1 VLLVFATSV
10 AMMAHDLIDSIYEA
24 AAVPTLWPVV
34 LGRISDRVEGN
45 GGVLVAARDG
55 YDRLISSPDL
65 ADVADKFMSDGWAT
79 RDPRLPRAVAV
90 DHPGFV
96 NDSDLFTDEEI
107 ETNEVY
113 ADFFRPH
120 GIGYMAG
127 TLIHNP
133 SGDFIAVVVERHQ
146 NNGPVPRETVA
157 FLDTLRPHLA
167 RASMLAFRIGF
178 EQARAQAE
186 ALQAMGLPAAV
197 LRHGGSV
204 LAANPLF
211 EGLIPA
217 VAQDRRHRVVL
228 TNGNADALL
237 ATALAQHRAGGPI
250 TGPASIPIP
259 AEDNRPP
266 MIVHLVPVHGAA
278 HDIFSQ
284 SAMLLLITP
293 VDRAAVP
300 TAEVLQGLFDL
311 TPAEARVAKGIGL
324 AQPLEMLAA
333 SQGVS
338 RETVRSQL
346 KQVLAKTGLS
356 RQVELVSLLAGRV
369 I

>member
-1 VLLVFATSV
+1 
-10 AMMAHDLIDSIYEA
+10 MAHDLIDSIYEA
-24 AAVPTLWPVV
+24 AAVPTLWPDV

-45 GGVLVAARDG
+45 GGVLVAARTG
-55 YDRLISSPDL
+55 YDHLISSSDL
-65 ADVADKFMSDGWAT
+65 ADVVHKFMNDGWAA
-79 RDPRLPRAVAV
+79 RDPRLPRALAV
-90 DHPGFV
+90 DHPGFI
-96 NDSDLFTDEEI
+96 NDGDLFTDEEI

-127 TLIHNP
+127 TMIPNP
-133 SGDFIAVVVERHQ
+133 SGDFIAVVFERHQ
-146 NNGPVPRETVA
+146 DNGPVPRETVA

-178 EQARAQAE
+178 ERARAQAE
-186 ALQAMGLPAAV
+186 VLQAMGLPAAV
-197 LRHGGSV
+197 LRQGGRV
-204 LAANPLF
+204 LAANALF
-211 EGLIPA
+211 EDLVPA
-217 VAQDRRHRVVL
+217 VAQDRLHRIAL
-228 TNGNADALL
+228 TNCSADALL
-237 ATALAQHRAGGPI
+237 ASALAQHRAGGPMI
-250 TGPASIPIP
+250 GPASIPLP
-259 AEDNRPP
+259 AQDGRLP
-266 MIVHLVPVHGAA
+266 MIVHLIPVHGAA

-324 AQPLEMLAA
+324 AQSVDMLAA